1 MDEKKIKH
9 KIHVIVTMFWDR
21 SMIFYFLISV
31 LPSNTKYKAYTT
43 VHLNYNNMLLQEGN
57 LNPCMGKVYFLSSEN
72 AYMYVHHSVFVLN

>member
-31 LPSNTKYKAYTT
+31 LLSNTKYKAYTPK
-43 VHLNYNNMLLQEGN
+43 LQQ
-57 LNPCMGKVYFLSSEN
+57 
-72 AYMYVHHSVFVLN
+72 YVIARG